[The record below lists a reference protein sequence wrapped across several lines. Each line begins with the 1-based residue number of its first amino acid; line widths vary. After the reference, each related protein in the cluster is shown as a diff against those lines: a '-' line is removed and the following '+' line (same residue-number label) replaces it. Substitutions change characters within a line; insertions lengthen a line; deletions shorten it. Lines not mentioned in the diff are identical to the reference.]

1 VEKYMALALV
11 ETQTIIGINQ
21 EAWQEW
27 VEFREQMKKPLS
39 KLALKKSINFLLR
52 YGLSEQSS
60 IVDRSIMNDWR
71 GLFPP
76 DPVKKQ
82 SSRES
87 DIYAELTDTSWA
99 N

>member
-1 VEKYMALALV
+1 MALALV

-21 EAWQEW
+21 EALDEW
-27 VEFREQMKKPLS
+27 IEYRVEKKKPLS

-52 YGLSEQSS
+52 YGESEQVS
-60 IVDRSIMNDWR
+60 IIEKSIMNDWR

-99 N
+99 T

>member
-21 EAWQEW
+21 EALDEW
-27 VEFREQMKKPLS
+27 IEYRVEKKKPLS
-39 KLALKKSINFLLR
+39 RLALKKSQNFLLQHGVETQQR
-52 YGLSEQSS
+52 L
-60 IVDRSIMNDWR
+60 VDAAIMNDWQ
-71 GLFPP
+71 GLHYVEPP
-76 DPVKKQ
+76 RKQ
-82 SSRES
+82 TSRQS